1 MLLNKLIATFSH
13 VHTLWFDYH
22 GDMLDFIMDTKY
34 FKVVDTQYI
43 VSKQQWQLNFIFDQ
57 SRLR

>member
-13 VHTLWFDYH
+13 VQTLWFDYH
-22 GDMLDFIMDTKY
+22 GDMLDFIMNTKY

-43 VSKQQWQLNFIFDQ
+43 VSKQQWQLDFIFDQ